1 MSSRFYVSRATASLF
16 QPHTMLTPERQTQM
30 DEKLRNTPDALRR
43 TTDIDYTEGYFFVTL
58 NVHDR
63 LSILGSIIGR
73 YLPDTKQVIGA
84 GVRLTALGEAVMRCW
99 LDILGIDW
107 HAMTGENKDG
117 YHGAWTDWQHKASL
131 RGPSLFAPG
140 YNDTTPI
147 TAEEVAT
154 KIAYI
159 RSNPEHRLIAGCEDD
174 WWKK

>member
-1 MSSRFYVSRATASLF
+1 MQHILPLS
-16 QPHTMLTPERQTQM
+16 
-30 DEKLRNTPDALRR
+30 
-43 TTDIDYTEGYFFVTL
+43 YFFCTFAPFLTYPVFF
-58 NVHDR
+58 
-63 LSILGSIIGR
+63 IIR
-73 YLPDTKQVIGA
+73 HTPY
-84 GVRLTALGEAVMRCW
+84 VRLTALGESVMRCW